1 MKKVLLA
8 LAAVAYASTAS
19 ATIATG
25 AHDLS
30 GTGPGTYGVSTLSSC
45 QFCHAPHN
53 ANTAIAGT
61 PLWNRKIDATF
72 AGTFTKYSS
81 TTLLETNVV
90 LGANSLTCLS
100 CHDGVTD
107 MGDTFTGSKGFAV
120 AKTMNNTFR
129 VIDATNPTASP
140 RVGKGLGDDH
150 PVGVHY
156 PAATNTQ
163 YVDRATAATNGV
175 LFYSDGAAGFTVECG
190 TCHDPHGESDGKTG
204 SGANGLKSF
213 LRVTASTICSTCQN
227 K

>member
-1 MKKVLLA
+1 MKKVLFA
-8 LAAVAYASTAS
+8 LAAVAFATNAS
-19 ATIATG
+19 AIIAGG

-30 GTGPGTYGVSTLSSC
+30 STGPGNYGASQLSSC

-53 ANTAIAGT
+53 ANTSIAGT

-72 AGTFTKYSS
+72 AGSFTKYTS
-81 TTLLETNVV
+81 TTLLETNVA

-107 MGDTFTGSKGFAV
+107 MGDTFTGSKGFA
-120 AKTMNNTFR
+120 AATPMHNTFR
-129 VIDATNPTASP
+129 LVDATNPTASP
-140 RVGKGLGDDH
+140 RVGKDLKDDH

-163 YVDRATAATNGV
+163 YVDRATVTRV
-175 LFYSDGAAGFTVECG
+175 IFYSDGATGFTVECG
-190 TCHDPHGESDGKTG
+190 SCHDPHGSSDGKTG
-204 SGANGLKSF
+204 SGATGLASF
-213 LRVTASTICSTCQN
+213 LRVTASTICSKCHN